1 MASGEGAPRALTPA
15 ASNDDGF
22 PQFPRSERG
31 PPSIISSRMTDIMTE
46 DGGESDTQRGGS
58 SSQRKSALYSE
69 GTSRPGTAR
78 TAMSQRA
85 PWGQGT
91 SLRRGLS
98 GKRGSVGGG
107 SVGGASLA
115 ARPVSSMSRSHV
127 PTLTSHAFFRPMSSQ
142 KLQAQRGIARPST
155 MSRQVAPHDVA
166 VKTNRDSLVSTQG
179 AAVGGVLP
187 SGDEG
192 ETRPP
197 PSRGTEFTEQEA
209 FDRITANT
217 SPTHGYHPTSSVTD
231 SVRPL
236 QRKPEAARNLTLDI
250 NKTYKAAANAPT
262 PVRTPHS
269 MRSSFLMQRM
279 ESSNGNR
286 EMEGGEK
293 LDSLA
298 SSPQLPPSTTDRDLP
313 TKEEMK
319 KPALGRNYEY
329 FLGNTVF
336 CLGGRLQNTRHR
348 PVNIATGAFIV
359 VPAALFLAFSAP
371 WIWNNLSPAIPITF
385 AYVFFICMSS
395 FIHAS
400 VSDPGILPRNMHRFP
415 PDEND
420 DPLRLGPPTTEWAL
434 VKSSDP
440 STAAMEVPT
449 KYCKTCNLW
458 RPPRAHHCRL
468 CDNCVETQDH
478 HCVWLNNCVGRRNYR
493 YFFTFISSA
502 TILGLYLSG
511 ASLAQILV
519 YANRQ
524 DISPSDAISHFRV
537 PFAMVIYGFLACLYP
552 AALMGYHLFL
562 IARGETT
569 REYINSH
576 KFLKK
581 DRYRAFTQASWFKN
595 WFVVLCRARPPTYYR
610 FKHKYAEGDQRL
622 ATHRRGQ
629 RPRRQPVVDSKEG
642 LEMQDVKPQPAD
654 QQAHSGGFLS
664 PTSLRKA
671 ANSVL
676 GRDT

>member
-1 MASGEGAPRALTPA
+1 MSPA

-46 DGGESDTQRGGS
+46 DGGDSDAQRGGS
-58 SSQRKSALYSE
+58 GSQRKSALYSE
-69 GTSRPGTAR
+69 GTSRPGTSR

-98 GKRGSVGGG
+98 GKRLSVGGG
-107 SVGGASLA
+107 SVAGA

-155 MSRQVAPHDVA
+155 MRSQVAPSDVA
-166 VKTNRDSLVSTQG
+166 GETNRDSLVSNQG
-179 AAVGGVLP
+179 AAVVGIVP

-209 FDRITANT
+209 YDRITANT

-236 QRKPEAARNLTLDI
+236 HRKPEAARNLTLDI
-250 NKTYKAAANAPT
+250 NKTYKTSTNTPT

-298 SSPQLPPSTTDRDLP
+298 SSPQLPPSTTDRIP
-313 TKEEMK
+313 PPKEEKK
-319 KPALGRNYEY
+319 KPAMGRNYEY

-348 PVNIATGAFIV
+348 PVNIATGSFIV
-359 VPAALFLAFSAP
+359 IPGALFFGFSAP

-400 VSDPGILPRNMHRFP
+400 VTDPGVCPYPNITLPTAQTGANDS
-415 PDEND
+415 PD
-420 DPLRLGPPTTEWAL
+420 L
-434 VKSSDP
+434 
-440 STAAMEVPT
+440 
-449 KYCKTCNLW
+449 
-458 RPPRAHHCRL
+458 
-468 CDNCVETQDH
+468 
-478 HCVWLNNCVGRRNYR
+478 
-493 YFFTFISSA
+493 
-502 TILGLYLSG
+502 
-511 ASLAQILV
+511 
-519 YANRQ
+519 
-524 DISPSDAISHFRV
+524 
-537 PFAMVIYGFLACLYP
+537 
-552 AALMGYHLFL
+552 
-562 IARGETT
+562 
-569 REYINSH
+569 
-576 KFLKK
+576 
-581 DRYRAFTQASWFKN
+581 
-595 WFVVLCRARPPTYYR
+595 
-610 FKHKYAEGDQRL
+610 
-622 ATHRRGQ
+622 
-629 RPRRQPVVDSKEG
+629 
-642 LEMQDVKPQPAD
+642 
-654 QQAHSGGFLS
+654 
-664 PTSLRKA
+664 TS
-671 ANSVL
+671 
-676 GRDT
+676 

>member
-1 MASGEGAPRALTPA
+1 MSSGEGAPRALSPA

-46 DGGESDTQRGGS
+46 DGGESDAQRAG

-98 GKRGSVGGG
+98 GKRASVGGS
-107 SVGGASLA
+107 SVAGASLA
-115 ARPVSSMSRSHV
+115 ARPASSMSRSHV

-142 KLQAQRGIARPST
+142 KLQAQRGIARPTT
-155 MSRQVAPHDVA
+155 MSRQVTSSDAA
-166 VKTNRDSLVSTQG
+166 GETNRDSLVSNQG
-179 AAVGGVLP
+179 AAVGGILP

-197 PSRGTEFTEQEA
+197 PSRGTEFTEFTEQEA
-209 FDRITANT
+209 FDRITVNT

-250 NKTYKAAANAPT
+250 NKTYKASANVPT

-298 SSPQLPPSTTDRDLP
+298 SSPQLPPSTTDRNPLP
-313 TKEEMK
+313 QAEKK
-319 KPALGRNYEY
+319 KPALGRNYQY

-359 VPAALFLAFSAP
+359 VPAALFFAFSAP
-371 WIWNNLSPAIPITF
+371 WMWNNFSPAIPITF

-400 VSDPGILPRNMHRFP
+400 VSDPG
-415 PDEND
+415 
-420 DPLRLGPPTTEWAL
+420 
-434 VKSSDP
+434 VSCP
-440 STAAMEVPT
+440 STQ
-449 KYCKTCNLW
+449 
-458 RPPRAHHCRL
+458 PPPP
-468 CDNCVETQDH
+468 
-478 HCVWLNNCVGRRNYR
+478 
-493 YFFTFISSA
+493 
-502 TILGLYLSG
+502 
-511 ASLAQILV
+511 AS
-519 YANRQ
+519 R
-524 DISPSDAISHFRV
+524 
-537 PFAMVIYGFLACLYP
+537 C
-552 AALMGYHLFL
+552 
-562 IARGETT
+562 
-569 REYINSH
+569 
-576 KFLKK
+576 
-581 DRYRAFTQASWFKN
+581 
-595 WFVVLCRARPPTYYR
+595 
-610 FKHKYAEGDQRL
+610 
-622 ATHRRGQ
+622 
-629 RPRRQPVVDSKEG
+629 
-642 LEMQDVKPQPAD
+642 
-654 QQAHSGGFLS
+654 
-664 PTSLRKA
+664 
-671 ANSVL
+671 
-676 GRDT
+676 